1 MIRRATFAV
10 TLAALLVA
18 GASAAQD
25 PGTAPDPATEPSES
39 VAVDADELDNDMM
52 KIVCRRVQPP
62 TGTRIISGQTRQ
74 HMCMSRADW
83 EQMALDAQD
92 VLNERDRGVCA
103 PDCGS

>member
-1 MIRRATFAV
+1 MVRRAAFALTV
-10 TLAALLVA
+10 SALLVA

-25 PGTAPDPATEPSES
+25 PGATPDPTTAPSDS
-39 VAVDADELDNDMM
+39 VAVDADDLGDDMM

-62 TGTRIISGQTRQ
+62 TGTRIISAQTRQ

-83 EQMALDAQD
+83 EQMALDAQE